1 MSNPAKEKLLNGEP
15 LMVINP
21 DFPSPN
27 MMEFL
32 GGLGFDGVFI
42 DCETGSTTLEGV
54 AAMNNSAKVAG
65 VCAIVRTDSDESW
78 VISRYLSLGIDGV
91 MVPHIHDVDTAK
103 KVVET
108 VQYSRSRDYQDK
120 FVIALLESVEAMEQ
134 LPSILGVD
142 GIDIF
147 FIGTGDLSHT
157 MGFPGQ
163 RKHPEVQAVVDR
175 AIAQICGAGKIAGI
189 SVDTGDVA
197 DMLEKGVRFL
207 YLHANLFLEA
217 GAKQFIAK
225 VNAK

>member
-1 MSNPAKEKLLNGEP
+1 MSNPAKNKLLRGEP

-27 MMEFL
+27 LMEYL
-32 GGLGFDGVFI
+32 GGLGFDVVFI
-42 DCETGSTTLEGV
+42 DCETGSTTLEGA
-54 AAMNNSAKVAG
+54 AAMNNAARVAG
-65 VCAIVRTDSDESW
+65 VCAIVRTDSDEKW

-91 MVPHIHDVDTAK
+91 MVPHVHDVDTAK

-120 FVIALLESVEAMEQ
+120 FVIVLLESIEAMEE
-134 LPSILGVD
+134 LPNILKVE
-142 GIDIF
+142 GIDVF

-163 RKHPEVQAVVDR
+163 RKHPEVQLVVDR
-175 AIAQICGAGKIAGI
+175 AISQICGAGKTVGI

-197 DMLEKGVRFL
+197 EMLAKGVRFL
-207 YLHANLFLEA
+207 YVHANLFLEE

-225 VNAK
+225 VNAT